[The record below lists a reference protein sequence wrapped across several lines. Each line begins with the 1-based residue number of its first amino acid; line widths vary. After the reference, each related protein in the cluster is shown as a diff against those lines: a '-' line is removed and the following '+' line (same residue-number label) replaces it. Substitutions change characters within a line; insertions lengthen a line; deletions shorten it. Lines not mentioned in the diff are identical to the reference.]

1 MACLVRGEMLQDK
14 HILDTLV
21 PWSPGTLWSLGHLR
35 QLSGHSLP
43 AIGHCCLGQ
52 ASLGRLRAVLPL
64 VMSSSFTGGIFSK
77 LPLPCSEQTL
87 DFVPCQR
94 TGLCPNLRRVL
105 LRTLFRQAERL
116 CLIGEFW
123 VVDVLREPLHEV
135 PVSWARTEAR
145 GASHH

>member
-1 MACLVRGEMLQDK
+1 MAYLVRGEMLHDK
-14 HILDTLV
+14 HHSGHFGPLVTRDVLV
-21 PWSPGTLWSLGHLR
+21 PWSPEAALWAFPASYWSQLLGTG
-35 QLSGHSLP
+35 LP
-43 AIGHCCLGQ
+43 WEAQGCF
-52 ASLGRLRAVLPL
+52 AL
-64 VMSSSFTGGIFSK
+64 VTSSSFTGGIFSK

-87 DFVPCQR
+87 HFVPCQR

-105 LRTLFRQAERL
+105 LRTLFLQAERH
-116 CLIGEFW
+116 CLIGEFR